1 MNSVRKWWN
10 AIVYAKAV
18 KTDDEGNQ
26 RGNPIDA
33 ARTLKFTDGDSEAL
47 PTQPMWESGLQ
58 LSQLLIEHK
67 GHISTTV

>member
-33 ARTLKFTDGDSEAL
+33 ARTLKFTDGDSEPGFANTADVGKWL
-47 PTQPMWESGLQ
+47 AIVPT
-58 LSQLLIEHK
+58 
-67 GHISTTV
+67 TD